1 MPSVWSRREHSMVL
15 ILHTLLV
22 VISERGELKRLIPP
36 YQDLLDYILP
46 SRSFGMQLRYAS
58 NTVMKAMQLFRL
70 STATLPS
77 TALCSG

>member
-1 MPSVWSRREHSMVL
+1 MQPCSGSPPPCFLPLLSALCSLLSARAK
-15 ILHTLLV
+15 LH
-22 VISERGELKRLIPP
+22 EG
-36 YQDLLDYILP
+36 
-46 SRSFGMQLRYAS
+46 RSFGMQLRYAS